1 MLTLKLLPELR
12 EANRLITTGTVS
24 ELALRDQEFVEVHR
38 LGPITPQSLEEVRQS
53 PDEVAMEAR
62 ILARS
67 QAGFPFTAVELR
79 WCEQRVRLA
88 RKLEEKGIRY
98 RIVTLHGRGYQW
110 R

>member
-12 EANRLITTGTVS
+12 DANRLITTGTVS
-24 ELALRDQEFVEVHR
+24 ELALRDQEFVEVHYNKA
-38 LGPITPQSLEEVRQS
+38 ITSRSIEEVRQS

-67 QAGFPFTAVELR
+67 NAGFPFTAVEFR
-79 WCEQRVRLA
+79 WWEQRQRVIRA
-88 RKLEEKGIRY
+88 LEKKGIQY